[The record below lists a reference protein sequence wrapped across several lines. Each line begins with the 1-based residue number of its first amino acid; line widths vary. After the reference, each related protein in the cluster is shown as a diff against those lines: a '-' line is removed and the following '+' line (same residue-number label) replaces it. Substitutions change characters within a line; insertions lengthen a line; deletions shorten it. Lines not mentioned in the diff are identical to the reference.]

1 MTPEGRDTAGQ
12 ALGNVGISRARD
24 YFAVPA
30 PIKRIFDQFPLVT
43 YSPDD
48 LPQRGASNRTG
59 NRLLVFTDAA
69 GAKSHKP
76 SFNPQCLKWQ
86 VCEDSALRLLYIIA
100 SDPNGF
106 VRIGILKICRHR
118 V

>member
-1 MTPEGRDTAGQ
+1 MTPEGRDTSGQ
-12 ALGNVGISRARD
+12 APSYVSISRARD

-43 YSPDD
+43 YSSND
-48 LPQRGASNRTG
+48 LPQRGSSSRTG
-59 NRLLVFTDAA
+59 NRLFVFTDAA

-86 VCEDSALRLLYIIA
+86 VREDSGVCRLCLIV
-100 SDPNGF
+100 SDPNDF
-106 VRIGILKICRHR
+106 AHIGIFEICRY
-118 V
+118 